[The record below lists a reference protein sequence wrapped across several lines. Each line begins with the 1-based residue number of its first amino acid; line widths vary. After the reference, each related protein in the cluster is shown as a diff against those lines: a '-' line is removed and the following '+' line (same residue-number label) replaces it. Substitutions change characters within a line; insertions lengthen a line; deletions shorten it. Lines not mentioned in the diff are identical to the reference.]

1 MPVEMNT
8 SLGRIDVS
16 NEVIATIAG
25 GAAVECDGLVG
36 MASGNALKDGFAELL
51 KGDSLSRGV
60 DVRENENGVEIDLNI
75 IVRFGTTISDVARLV
90 QATVKDALEQTLG
103 LQVVAVNIFVQ
114 GVRLAENMS
123 SQSK

>member
-36 MASGNALKDGFAELL
+36 MASGNVLKDGFAELL

-114 GVRLAENMS
+114 GVRLAENMT

>member
-25 GAAVECDGLVG
+25 GAAVGCEGLVG
-36 MASGNALKDGFAELL
+36 MASGNSLKDGFAELL

-60 DVRENENGVEIDLNI
+60 DVREKESGVEVDLNI
-75 IVRFGTTISDVARLV
+75 IVRFGTKISDVARLA
-90 QATVKDALEQTLG
+90 QITVKDTLEQTLG
-103 LQVVAVNIFVQ
+103 LQVAAVNVFIQ
-114 GVRLAENMS
+114 GVSIAE
-123 SQSK
+123 KA